1 MRNLSL
7 NKIRTEF
14 GTGLSEELFVGE
26 GEGERNSNAPS
37 DLKRSMDC
45 LDQLRKYKVFRK
57 KKNTVPLSWLCSCAV
72 EFIGVRGFV
81 VNCCTI
87 QVTRTNTS
95 LVLVAVSTHNVTL
108 RTVTC

>member
-45 LDQLRKYKVFRK
+45 LDQLRK
-57 KKNTVPLSWLCSCAV
+57 
-72 EFIGVRGFV
+72 
-81 VNCCTI
+81 
-87 QVTRTNTS
+87 
-95 LVLVAVSTHNVTL
+95 
-108 RTVTC
+108 